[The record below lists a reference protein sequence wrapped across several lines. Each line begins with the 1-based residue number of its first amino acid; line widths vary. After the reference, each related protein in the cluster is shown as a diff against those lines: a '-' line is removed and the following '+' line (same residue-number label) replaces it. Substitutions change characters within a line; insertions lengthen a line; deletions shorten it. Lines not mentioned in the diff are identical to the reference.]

1 MSFLFRRG
9 NTNLY
14 SWPVRADYSQELFI
28 AFQRELHL
36 HFVDGASSQR
46 FSVFHHFIDQ
56 LMAMDVS
63 VLHHFIDQF
72 MAMGV
77 SVLHHFIDQFMAM
90 GVSVLHHFIDQFM
103 LTILLVQILAC
114 SSC

>member
-14 SWPVRADYSQELFI
+14 SWPVCADYSQEPFI
-28 AFQRELHL
+28 AFQQEVHL
-36 HFVDGASSQR
+36 HFVDCASSQR
-46 FSVFHHFIDQ
+46 FSVF
-56 LMAMDVS
+56 
-63 VLHHFIDQF
+63 HHFIDQF

-90 GVSVLHHFIDQFM
+90 GVSVLHHFIDQF
-103 LTILLVQILAC
+103 LSLIHI
-114 SSC
+114 

>member
-14 SWPVRADYSQELFI
+14 SWPVRADYSQEPFI
-28 AFQRELHL
+28 AFQREVHL
-36 HFVDGASSQR
+36 HFVDGASSSQG

-56 LMAMDVS
+56 FMAMDVS
-63 VLHHFIDQF
+63 VLHHF
-72 MAMGV
+72 M
-77 SVLHHFIDQFMAM
+77 
-90 GVSVLHHFIDQFM
+90 DQFM